1 MSKLIIRG
9 EIKMSVKYS
18 KAMKSYNRKIEQ
30 KQAELD
36 DLKERRNNFIISA
49 FEEIT
54 EKRSINIDEA
64 FDIFISL
71 LEDLSNKD
79 DESLNDELQKNEIDT
94 ETEKTEEKGEKEEIE
109 QKNNIYV

>member
-1 MSKLIIRG
+1 
-9 EIKMSVKYS
+9 MSVKYS

-79 DESLNDELQKNEIDT
+79 DDESLNDELQKNELDT

-109 QKNNIYV
+109 QKNNFYV